1 MTRSTAREI
10 AIQLGFAAA
19 SSGEAPQEL
28 FESFFEREHYD
39 TLAAEDELYSEYP
52 NPKQMEYIRT
62 LISLNDEHREE
73 IDAYIKRY
81 TKGWKLERIS
91 RTALAVL
98 RCAICEILYMDD
110 IPNSAAINEAVEL
123 DKGYDE
129 PDVVSFVNGVLG
141 GFMRGEFGEAIG
153 DDGDT
158 NAAEVEVS
166 DIPAEQ

>member
-28 FESFFEREHYD
+28 FDERGHYD

-52 NPKQMEYIRT
+52 NTKQLEYIRT
-62 LISLNDEHREE
+62 LIALTGEHRDE
-73 IDAYIKRY
+73 IDAHITRY
-81 TKGWKLERIS
+81 AKGWKLERIS

-110 IPNSAAINEAVEL
+110 IPNAAAINEAVEL

-141 GFMRGEFGEAIG
+141 GFMRGEFGEAI
-153 DDGDT
+153 DDAAGT
-158 NAAEVEVS
+158 CAAEAETS
-166 DIPAEQ
+166 DVTE